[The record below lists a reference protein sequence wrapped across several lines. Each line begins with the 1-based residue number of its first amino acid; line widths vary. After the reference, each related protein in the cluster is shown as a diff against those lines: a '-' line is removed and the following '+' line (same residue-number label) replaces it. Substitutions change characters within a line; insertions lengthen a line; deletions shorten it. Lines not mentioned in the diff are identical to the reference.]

1 MGFWAAGRRAENM
14 TDILPY
20 LERIRDRFA
29 DPALHATFKTFSKTL
44 QFEFPDT
51 QQFFALAVVNGQATL
66 ADQGVERPDIK
77 VIADT
82 DILSGI
88 LDRKVNPMTAYMTRK
103 VKVQG
108 AQADV
113 MKLQKLLF

>member
-1 MGFWAAGRRAENM
+1 M

-20 LERIRDRFA
+20 LERVRTRFA
-29 DPALHATFKTFSKTL
+29 EPTLQATFKNFSKTL

-51 QQFFALAVVNGQATL
+51 RQFFLLTVVNGQATL
-66 ADQGVERPDIK
+66 EEKGIEKPDVK
-77 VIADT
+77 TTATT
-82 DILSGI
+82 DVLAGI
-88 LDRKVNPMTAYMTRK
+88 MDKKINPMTAYMTRK

-108 AQADV
+108 AQEDL